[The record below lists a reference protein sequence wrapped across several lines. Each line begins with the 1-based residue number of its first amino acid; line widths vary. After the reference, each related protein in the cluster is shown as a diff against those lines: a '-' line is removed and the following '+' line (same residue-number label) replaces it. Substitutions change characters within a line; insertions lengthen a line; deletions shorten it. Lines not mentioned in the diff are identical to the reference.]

1 MFWGFRNKM
10 NYMRAALAICVLLS
24 AGSCCEKSE
33 LELSRVDDFMA
44 SVGKLSANGSIYWAP
59 LAAGQA
65 SVVVSLESWS
75 NMVWFDAARFG
86 FDIQANA
93 EFEMLTASMDVDNDA
108 VKEKVYRLQIT
119 NPDSTAMPV
128 FFYRWSGDRYTL
140 DENRTYLGW
149 VSGGTSHLVIS
160 ANQSTSGG
168 VVCVAPVNAPVSFE
182 CSPCTNS
189 YRCGACDDDGS
200 LSSCVSAGES
210 GNFTTTAVT
219 FLDSDSGTLSGTDPD
234 SGTETSSL
242 SGTDTMSVADTDS
255 NTASDSSDHG
265 DTGNDTAS
273 DSQRDT
279 GGTDTGSGITVDLDS
294 DSQSDITIV
303 VDSDTF
309 SIHIDSE
316 IGIDT
321 NFGFGF

>member
-1 MFWGFRNKM
+1 MIYDLKGSSTWLNGWM
-10 NYMRAALAICVLLS
+10 LSICLLLAA
-24 AGSCCEKSE
+24 GGCCEKSE

-44 SVGKLSANGSIYWAP
+44 SVGKFSADGSIYWAP

-65 SVVVSLESWS
+65 SAVVSLESWS
-75 NMVWFDAARFG
+75 NMGWFDAARFG

-93 EFEMLTASMDVDNDA
+93 EFEMLATSMDVDNDA
-108 VKEKVYRLQIT
+108 VKEKVYRLQVT

-140 DENRTYLGW
+140 DENTTYVGW
-149 VSGGTSHLVIS
+149 VEAGTSHLVVS
-160 ANQSTSGG
+160 TNQSSSGG
-168 VVCVAPVNAPVSFE
+168 VVCVAPVNGAAAFE
-182 CSPCTNS
+182 CSPCTSS
-189 YRCGACDDDGS
+189 YRCGVCDDDGS

-210 GNFTTTAVT
+210 GNFTTTAVS
-219 FLDSDSGTLSGTDPD
+219 FLESDSNTLSDTDSD

-242 SGTDTMSVADTDS
+242 
-255 NTASDSSDHG
+255 G
-265 DTGNDTAS
+265 D
-273 DSQRDT
+273 
-279 GGTDTGSGITVDLDS
+279 TDTGTGITVDWDS

-321 NFGFGF
+321 NFSFGF